1 MSAEFNLKIV
11 KVSEDTYELR
21 IDGEDDTI
29 GHLLSTYL
37 ELSDEV
43 QLSYYTRPHPL
54 EEKIIVYVRL
64 KDPKADVGKV
74 VDKVIDKILSDLNSL
89 KQDYVDALRKAGVD
103 VEELI
108 R

>member
-21 IDGEDDTI
+21 IEGEDDTI

-37 ELSDEV
+37 ELSEEV

-54 EEKIIVYVRL
+54 DEKIIVYVRL
-64 KDPKADVGKV
+64 KDPKADVRKV
-74 VDKVIDKILSDLNSL
+74 VDRVIDKILSDINNL
-89 KQDYVDALRKAGVD
+89 KQDYIEALRKSGVD
-103 VEELI
+103 TEELTH
-108 R
+108 